1 MGKRLIYQVDMTHG
15 GAVSGLLPVI
25 VIEMAEDVNIGKVT
39 VQMGNGR
46 QYPAYLVR
54 GEETEN
60 KGER

>member
-1 MGKRLIYQVDMTHG
+1 MTHG

-25 VIEMAEDVNIGKVT
+25 GIEMAEDVNIGKVT

>member
-1 MGKRLIYQVDMTHG
+1 MTHG